1 MKLVITESQY
11 KTLIT
16 EYYDGDKLYDRER
29 IVAKLKTSRNMREY
43 IKKLPHIEVT
53 DEQGNVKIATR
64 IPEVVYVFLY
74 GNY

>member
-11 KTLIT
+11 KTLVT
-16 EYYDGDKLYDRER
+16 EYFDADKLYDRER

-43 IKKLPHIEVT
+43 IKKLPHIEVS
-53 DEQGNVKIATR
+53 DEQGNVKIATK

>member
-11 KTLIT
+11 KTLVT
-16 EYYDGDKLYDRER
+16 EYYDADKLYDRER
-29 IVAKLKTSRNMREY
+29 IVAKLRTSRHMKEY
-43 IKKLPHIEVT
+43 IRKLPHIEVV
-53 DEQGNVKIATR
+53 DDQGNVKIATK

>member
-11 KTLIT
+11 KTLVM
-16 EYYDGDKLYDRER
+16 EYYDADKLYDRER
-29 IVAKLKTSRNMREY
+29 IVAKLKTSRHMREY
-43 IKKLPHIEVT
+43 IKKLPHIEVS
-53 DEQGNVKIATR
+53 DEQGNVKIATK

>member
-11 KTLIT
+11 KTLVT

-43 IKKLPHIEVT
+43 IKKLPHIEVS

>member
-11 KTLIT
+11 KTLVT

-53 DEQGNVKIATR
+53 DEKGNVKIATR

>member
-11 KTLIT
+11 KTLVT

>member
-11 KTLIT
+11 KTLVT
-16 EYYDGDKLYDRER
+16 EHYDADKLYDRER
-29 IVAKLKTSRNMREY
+29 IVAKLRTSRYMKEY
-43 IKKLPHIEVT
+43 IRKLPHIEVM
-53 DEQGNVKIATR
+53 DDQGNVKIATK

>member
-11 KTLIT
+11 KTLVT
-16 EYYDGDKLYDRER
+16 EYYDADKLYDRER
-29 IVAKLKTSRNMREY
+29 IVDRLRTSRHMKQY
-43 IKKLPHIEVT
+43 IKKLPHIEVV
-53 DEQGNVKIATR
+53 DDKGNVKIATK

>member
-11 KTLIT
+11 KTLVT
-16 EYYDGDKLYDRER
+16 EYYDGNKLYDRER